1 MKIKNIILLTACV
14 LCSLMT
20 KAQGTVDIKIDSLQL
35 LIGQQTGITLDVTC
49 NANQNVVFPP
59 LSDRSMLT
67 KGVEVVKVCPIDTQ
81 MLNEGKRMQL
91 TQRYIITSFDSAL
104 YYLPPMDVIID
115 TTHYK
120 SKALALR
127 VFTVPVDTV
136 HVDKLLHLENDGS
149 GKLVD
154 YHEAVKD
161 IEDAPFSW
169 DDWAN
174 VVYGSLLVI
183 LLMVLT
189 FVMLVWLKQG
199 NPIIRIIRHKAKLP
213 PHQVAMKEI
222 ERIKEEKT
230 WASEDSKE
238 YYTQLTDTLRNYI
251 QERYGFRAMDMTSS
265 EIIDRLM
272 QENDEE
278 ALAELR
284 QLFETAD
291 LVKFAKYSTLVN
303 ENDANLVTAVNYINQ
318 TKQEVDPN
326 AKAEEPTYTPE
337 EMRSIGMKWT
347 LRVLIALCS
356 CAIIAIVVLII
367 IRLVDLLG

>member
-1 MKIKNIILLTACV
+1 MKIKSIILLTVCC
-14 LCSLMT
+14 LCTLFA
-20 KAQGTVDIKIDSLQL
+20 KGQGTVDIKIDSLQL

-49 NANQNVVFPP
+49 DAKQQVVFPP

-67 KGVEVVKVCPIDTQ
+67 KGVEVIKVCPLDTQ

-104 YYLPPMDVIID
+104 YYLPPMEVIID

-127 VFTVPVDTV
+127 VYTVPVDTV
-136 HVDKLLHLENDGS
+136 HVDQFFPP
-149 GKLVD
+149 
-154 YHEAVKD
+154 KD

-183 LLMVLT
+183 LLMILT

-251 QERYGFRAMDMTSS
+251 QERYGFRAMDMTST
-265 EIIDRLM
+265 EIIERLM
-272 QENDEE
+272 EENDEE
-278 ALAELR
+278 ALNELR

-347 LRVLIALCS
+347 LRVLIGLCS
-356 CAIIAIVVLII
+356 CGIIAIVVLIV
-367 IRLVDLLG
+367 IRLVDLLS